1 MSSTAASNAWA
12 EIVHHAS
19 DGILEERWLPGQMTD
34 WRVHGEFGIIGA
46 RSREATAIRNPDRCN
61 AISVSTRALGHGMAE
76 QLHNPSL
83 WFGWRSE
90 IASRCAVIQSP
101 SVRPNNR
108 PRPRAER

>member
-1 MSSTAASNAWA
+1 MSSTVASDAWA

-19 DGILEERWLPGQMTD
+19 DGILGGAVAARADDGR
-34 WRVHGEFGIIGA
+34 RVHGEFGIIGA

-90 IASRCAVIQSP
+90 IRLTCARRFSRHH
-101 SVRPNNR
+101 
-108 PRPRAER
+108 